1 MLVVL
6 FFLVN
11 CDEVIKQMTEN
22 ESKLGES
29 MKPYIEKGVRS
40 KSNPLRGGTSF
51 FFFLG
56 VGGWRGNHLTLW
68 SMNTQNIFGIDAF
81 IPDEED
87 VIGNRDFLSSY
98 FYDGKRED
106 EIFKKSVR

>member
-40 KSNPLRGGTSF
+40 KSNPLRGG
-51 FFFLG
+51 G
-56 VGGWRGNHLTLW
+56 GGWGGGWRGNHLTLW

>member
-40 KSNPLRGGTSF
+40 KSNPLRGG
-51 FFFLG
+51 G
-56 VGGWRGNHLTLW
+56 GGWGGGDGE
-68 SMNTQNIFGIDAF
+68 GI
-81 IPDEED
+81 I
-87 VIGNRDFLSSY
+87 
-98 FYDGKRED
+98 
-106 EIFKKSVR
+106 